1 MKPGFG
7 VCGLK
12 LKSSGFSMQGS
23 IMTCAGVSRGRVVCS
38 RPARGAAAAT
48 TKNTVDG
55 SSVAPETTRRA
66 RCAPP
71 CSPPGAEAST
81 AAALTAVPPAL

>member
-1 MKPGFG
+1 
-7 VCGLK
+7 
-12 LKSSGFSMQGS
+12 
-23 IMTCAGVSRGRVVCS
+23 
-38 RPARGAAAAT
+38 
-48 TKNTVDG
+48 
-55 SSVAPETTRRA
+55 VAPETTRRA